1 MPVKGKKNKHTP
13 AQITAPSRRNIV
25 AAIIIFIVGFAT
37 FVALHTTISAGTT
50 PAIDYQ
56 TAQWMTTHR
65 TPFVTV
71 IMEIITNILS
81 PIGFA
86 LMVIATAA
94 IWMWRKKEY
103 WRPTLLLG
111 AMATAFII
119 AAVIKASVERIRPPI
134 EYMIAP
140 FELDFAF
147 PSGHTIGIATFA
159 FVLGYLIYSRRN
171 SIAVLM
177 SWLTLTAAATALV
190 AFSRMYLGYH
200 WFSDTLAATAL
211 AAIILAAVILVDMLR
226 PMFSAKATS
235 SNTDQ

>member
-1 MPVKGKKNKHTP
+1 MPVKGKKNKHIP
-13 AQITAPSRRNIV
+13 AQITMPSRKNII
-25 AAIIIFIVGFAT
+25 AAIIIFIVGFSV
-37 FVALHTTISAGTT
+37 FVALHNTISSGTT
-50 PAIDYQ
+50 PGIDYQ
-56 TAQWMTTHR
+56 VAQWMTTHR
-65 TPFVTV
+65 TPFVTG

-94 IWMWRKKEY
+94 LWMWRKKEY
-103 WRPTLLLG
+103 WRPSLLLG
-111 AMATAFII
+111 AMATAFIV

-159 FVLGYLIYSRRN
+159 FVLGYLVYSRRR

-177 SWLTLTAAATALV
+177 TWLTLAVATTVLV

-200 WFSDTLAATAL
+200 WLSDTIAATAL

-226 PMFSAKATS
+226 SNPTKEAS
-235 SNTDQ
+235 SNTGQ